1 MVLRLA
7 LLMLALNSG
16 LAEASNRSTRIAMA
30 VALLD
35 VAEEHCGS
43 SIEVDPEMRKTLF
56 LHFHEYDIAGL
67 ASVISRELNAFY
79 EDFIDRHRRFGGDAR
94 GRTMPVAVQHH
105 IADHQDMGLI
115 EGGYV

>member
-43 SIEVDPEMRKTLF
+43 SIEVDPEMRRTSSCIF
-56 LHFHEYDIAGL
+56 TSTTSQ
-67 ASVISRELNAFY
+67 AS
-79 EDFIDRHRRFGGDAR
+79 RR
-94 GRTMPVAVQHH
+94 
-105 IADHQDMGLI
+105 
-115 EGGYV
+115 